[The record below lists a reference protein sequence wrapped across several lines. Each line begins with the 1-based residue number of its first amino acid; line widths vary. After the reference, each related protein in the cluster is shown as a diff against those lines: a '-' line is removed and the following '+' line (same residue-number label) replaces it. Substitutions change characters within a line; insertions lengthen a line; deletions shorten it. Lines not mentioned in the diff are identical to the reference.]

1 MVEPHDEC
9 LTDPQRRRSQVAAG
23 SHDSLR
29 EDVIIGS
36 ILLHIVIDKLLPPCN
51 QHSMGRP
58 CQRDRLIG
66 IDAKLLGIDKL
77 PAGRVISQELL
88 GSFAGC
94 SAVAMIPPIDLLH
107 RILQKPAPPEQR

>member
-1 MVEPHDEC
+1 
-9 LTDPQRRRSQVAAG
+9 
-23 SHDSLR
+23 
-29 EDVIIGS
+29 
-36 ILLHIVIDKLLPPCN
+36 
-51 QHSMGRP
+51 MGRP

-66 IDAKLLGIDKL
+66 IDAELLGIDKL

-107 RILQKPAPPEQR
+107 RILQKPAPQEQR

>member
-1 MVEPHDEC
+1 MVEPYDEC

-23 SHDSLR
+23 SYDSLR
-29 EDVIIGS
+29 EDVVIGS

-58 CQRDRLIG
+58 CQRDRLTG

-77 PAGRVISQELL
+77 PEGRVISQELL